1 MPMKINRTYAF
12 TIIPEWVLYHPDA
25 DDNGV
30 RVYGA
35 LHRFGEGEVWPSLRL
50 LSERLG
56 KSQDTVRR
64 GIRNLEAIGAVT
76 VEQCFD
82 ADGRQTS
89 NTYLLA
95 GDEPLT
101 LPTALRDSATHPLR
115 DSATQDPR
123 ESATQKRV
131 RSNESKKERE
141 IAADA
146 APLPGLNGDAPER
159 TPGQRAHALMQQM
172 YDGIT
177 ERTGKK
183 PVSIKPVAMVKLLT
197 PFMEQYSDDEVRCA
211 LRALWKAGRPITQ
224 PTIEA
229 EIQGRRPQRG
239 GRDVDRA
246 LAELRDAVDESGN
259 WRD

>member
-50 LSERLG
+50 LADKLG

-64 GIRNLEAIGAVT
+64 GIRNLEAIGAVI

-82 ADGRQTS
+82 AEGRQTS

-95 GDEPLT
+95 GDEPLNPSKPLSDSAT
-101 LPTALRDSATHPLR
+101 HPHRDSATHPLSR
-115 DSATQDPR
+115 
-123 ESATQKRV
+123 SATQKRV
-131 RSNESKKERE
+131 RRNESKKERDCD
-141 IAADA
+141 ADA
-146 APLPGLNGDAPER
+146 SLPGLAQAPEL
-159 TPGQRAHALMQQM
+159 TPGQRAHALMKQM

-183 PVSIKPVAMVKLLT
+183 PVSIKPVALVKLLT
-197 PFMEQYSDDEVRCA
+197 PFMEQYTDDQVRCA
-211 LRALWKAGRPITQ
+211 LRELWKAGRPITQ

-229 EIQGRRPQRG
+229 EIQGRRPVRA

-246 LAELRDAVDESGN
+246 LADLRDAVDESGN